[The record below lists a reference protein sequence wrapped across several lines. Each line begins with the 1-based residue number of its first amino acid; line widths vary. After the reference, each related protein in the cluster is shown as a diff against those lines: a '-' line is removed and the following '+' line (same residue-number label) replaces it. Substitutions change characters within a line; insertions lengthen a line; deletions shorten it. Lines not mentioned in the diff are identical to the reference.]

1 MFYYYQ
7 IRNHHYKTEKLP
19 LILCPLCRT
28 AGGMNM
34 SIQQKYYWM
43 IGPMSPSAKY
53 AIAWC
58 EHCGNYI
65 PKVKW
70 TDEMDAFYVNLK
82 RDLTTPRR
90 LYRGLW
96 VMPLLI
102 ITFIGIIFL
111 VINLTDSRQK
121 SNAVAVK
128 EAILHPH
135 PGDIFQVIHS
145 GGGTATYTYFKV
157 DHSDGDDLY
166 LLPSSV
172 QKPDMNG
179 WDDVP
184 TEKGAYTGQPLLVS
198 IARSG
203 ADDMFSYG
211 ADNHDYGIVYGVWK
225 DGQLTKKY

>member
-7 IRNHHYKTEKLP
+7 IRNHHYKTEHLP
-19 LILCPLCRT
+19 LLLCPLCRT

-43 IGPMSPSAKY
+43 IGPMSPSSKY

-70 TDEMDAFYVNLK
+70 TDEMDAFYVKLK
-82 RDLTTPRR
+82 KGLITPRR

-96 VMPLLI
+96 VMPLVI
-102 ITFIGIIFL
+102 AAFVGAIFL
-111 VINLTDSRQK
+111 VINISNSRREGHA
-121 SNAVAVK
+121 AVVK

-145 GGGTATYTYFKV
+145 ENGTASYTYFKV
-157 DHSDGDDLY
+157 DHNDGDKLY
-166 LLPSSV
+166 LLPCSV
-172 QKPDMNG
+172 QKPDMKE
-179 WDDVP
+179 WDNVP
-184 TEKGAYTGQPLLVS
+184 ADAAAYVQPPLAVS
-198 IARSG
+198 IAQA
-203 ADDMFSYG
+203 ADNDMFTYG
-211 ADNHDYGIVYGVWK
+211 KNGTEYGIVYGVWK
-225 DGQLTKKY
+225 DGELIKKY